1 MALKIKE
8 IIISRELYVTP
19 VQNCALRI
27 SRSNPAEAR
36 VDPLGWNLQ
45 QYTSPSCPESSMIG
59 AWREEHLGGP

>member
-19 VQNCALRI
+19 VQNCALHI

-36 VDPLGWNLQ
+36 VDPLG
-45 QYTSPSCPESSMIG
+45 
-59 AWREEHLGGP
+59 